1 MSFDQLIVS
10 PDETTASQLEKE
22 LREAIVR
29 LQLLPGAHL
38 SEQEIAN
45 RYGVSRQ
52 PVREALIA
60 LAKSDLVQIRPNRG
74 TVVVRISLEKMYE
87 ARFVREAVEV
97 AVVRRASDNFDPWV
111 RERIATNL
119 ELQRQAVEKGEPEV
133 FRQLDGQFHI
143 MIAKGARCDMA
154 WTAIADMKAHMDRA
168 CNLTLKYPQ
177 AREALLAQ
185 HVGIMSAIDAH
196 DANGAEK
203 IMREHLQ
210 SILHDLPAVEAAFP
224 DMFE

>member
-1 MSFDQLIVS
+1 MSVEHLTIA

-22 LREAIVR
+22 LREAIVQ
-29 LQLLPGAHL
+29 LQLLPGTRL
-38 SEQEIAN
+38 SEQDIAS

-60 LAKSDLVQIRPNRG
+60 LAKSHLVQVRPNRG
-74 TVVVRISLEKMYE
+74 TVVVRISLEKMRE

-97 AVVRRASDNFDPWV
+97 AVVRRAAESFDPWV
-111 RERIATNL
+111 RERITDNL
-119 ELQRQAVEKGEPEV
+119 AQQRAAVENGQPEV
-133 FRQLDGQFHI
+133 FRHLDGQFHI

-185 HVGIMSAIDAH
+185 HEGIMSAIDAH
-196 DANGAEK
+196 DPDAAET

-210 SILHDLPAVEAAFP
+210 SILKDLPAVEKDFP